1 MATWARLGTTLTQP
15 RHLRNRGHGGEHRRE
30 ANDTGGGSR
39 KRMGRAAAAAGDQ
52 HVVVSERRRGDV
64 EHRVSNED
72 EGAPAPPRA
81 GPVFV
86 AALLW

>member
-1 MATWARLGTTLTQP
+1 
-15 RHLRNRGHGGEHRRE
+15 
-30 ANDTGGGSR
+30 
-39 KRMGRAAAAAGDQ
+39 MGRAAAAAGDQ

-72 EGAPAPPRA
+72 EAAPAPPRA